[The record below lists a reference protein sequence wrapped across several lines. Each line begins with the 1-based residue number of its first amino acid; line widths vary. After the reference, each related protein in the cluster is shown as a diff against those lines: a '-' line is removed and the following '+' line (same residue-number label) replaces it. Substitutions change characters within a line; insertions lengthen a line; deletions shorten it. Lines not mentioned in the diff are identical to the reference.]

1 VNKKESSLIYQ
12 MISFLLRYPESH
24 IISTFSELENE
35 IEALETDDIKSK
47 LKSFII
53 ESSHL
58 PFDDLVNHYI
68 NLFDFGR
75 LTNLYV
81 TYLKLGEQRERGL
94 ELLKL
99 KKFYEAAGFDL
110 TDEEL
115 PDYLPLMLEFCAN
128 VSIEKS
134 NELLKQHLKEL
145 EFIRQKLRENK
156 SQYAYLFDV
165 LFLNMENNGCVFELE
180 NELEVTSRV
189 KGAKV

>member
-1 VNKKESSLIYQ
+1 

>member
-1 VNKKESSLIYQ
+1 MNKEESSLIYQ

-24 IISTFSELENE
+24 MVSTFSELENE
-35 IEALETDDIKSK
+35 IEALENDDIRAK
-47 LKSFII
+47 LKNFIK
-53 ESSHL
+53 ESSHV
-58 PFDDLVNHYI
+58 PYDDLVNHYI

-99 KKFYEAAGFDL
+99 KKFYEAAGFDI

-134 NELLKQHLKEL
+134 IELLKEHTKEL
-145 EFIRQKLRENK
+145 EFIRQKLNENK

-165 LFLNMENNGCVFELE
+165 LFINMEYNGCVLKVEDE
-180 NELEVTSRV
+180 PEVRSKV
-189 KGAKV
+189 KGSLV